1 MVDVMRE
8 TTLMTKKKGKE
19 YFIGL
24 TEENMKE
31 VGEMENN
38 TVKEFILLLVVK
50 QKKVNGKKEKDFI
63 GYSEIENFKIS

>member
-1 MVDVMRE
+1 
-8 TTLMTKKKGKE
+8 MTKKKGKE